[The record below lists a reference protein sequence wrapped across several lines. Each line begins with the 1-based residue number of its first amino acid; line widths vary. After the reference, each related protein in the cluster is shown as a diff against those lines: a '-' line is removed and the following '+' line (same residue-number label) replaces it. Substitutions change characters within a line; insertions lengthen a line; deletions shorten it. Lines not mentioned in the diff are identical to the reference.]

1 MSVLEKK
8 CKWIF
13 GLQDDVNIKGPNNP
27 TMMSFKDE
35 DFHSLVR
42 ESIQNSL
49 DAVDDKSLPVVVSF
63 NCRTFNGLEYPSFFE
78 LKDHIEGCLTQF
90 PVQGKPLYEPML
102 DLFADDRFHQEISF
116 LRITDSN
123 TKGMSYN
130 PNDDKSG
137 FFRFISEGVAQDVE
151 GSGGA
156 FGFGK
161 NAFWSLSP
169 ISTVFVSSKNK
180 NGEVCFAGISKLCT
194 HTVDG
199 QLLLPYGKY
208 TSNGEVVLKNDDIPD
223 YFIPQATGT
232 QVFVLGMNF
241 TSTDEEALIKAILRN
256 FWMAIYKNKLVVNV
270 ERTIIDKAHLS
281 DLMSA
286 HFDLENL
293 NQDKTYDYNP
303 RVFYDI
309 VSKAEENVDDYKI
322 IEEPILMDGKECLS
336 KLYIHLKND
345 ALGQIVFMRSQM
357 MTIYTERRKC
367 RGAEGV
373 FVCDSED
380 GNNFLRELE
389 DYTHSSWSR
398 KNYKAR
404 NHTNPIVATKAL
416 KAIDTF
422 IQESVANELQLGA
435 QETEQV
441 TGLDE
446 ILTITTPK
454 GVDDVS
460 KKDDIIDLENYKEKK
475 EKKEKRKKDKG
486 PKTIRQ
492 PRKTKAKF
500 DPQGRLLS
508 NSGGKR
514 RIRPINPGPVK
525 PGTQKNKSK
534 ESEDGKPGIYAV
546 PVEVSYRT
554 WSQEDEDKKVW
565 HIVRIFSSKDIDNA
579 IIQLYAVDEDG
590 KRTGLD
596 IVDAS
601 GYEIR
606 PGEEFVDSTD
616 FDDSDENSK
625 STTKQV
631 MNAFSGVNIK
641 ADIPQTIKVKFNSNL
656 KYSLV
661 MDTDQIE
668 EKNEK

>member
-1 MSVLEKK
+1 MPVLEKN
-8 CKWIF
+8 CKWVF

-63 NCRTFNGLEYPSFFE
+63 NCRTFSGLEYPSFFE

-180 NGEVCFAGISKLCT
+180 ENEVCFAGISKLCT
-194 HTVDG
+194 HTVKG

-208 TSNGEVVLKNDDIPD
+208 TSNGDVVLKNDEIPD
-223 YFIPQATGT
+223 YFIPQERGT
-232 QVFVLGMNF
+232 QVFVLGLNF
-241 TSTDEEALIKAILRN
+241 SSDDEDALVKAVLRN
-256 FWMAIYKNKLVVNV
+256 FWMAIYKNKLVVKV
-270 ERTIIDKAHLS
+270 ERTIIDKEHLG
-281 DLMSA
+281 DLMLA
-286 HFDLENL
+286 HFDLENS

-309 VSKAEENVDDYKI
+309 VSKAEDNVDEYKI
-322 IEEPILMDGKECLS
+322 IEEPVLMDEKECLS

-404 NHTNPIVATKAL
+404 NHTNPTVASKAI
-416 KAIDTF
+416 KAIDAF
-422 IQESVANELQLGA
+422 IQESVAKELQLGA
-435 QETEQV
+435 QEIEQV
-441 TGLDE
+441 AGLDE

-454 GVDDVS
+454 GVDDES
-460 KKDDIIDLENYKEKK
+460 KKDDIVDLENYKE
-475 EKKEKRKKDKG
+475 EKPKSGKNKG
-486 PKTIRQ
+486 TRAIRTIRQ
-492 PRKTKAKF
+492 PRQTKAKF

-514 RIRPINPGPVK
+514 RIRPITPGPVK
-525 PGTQKNKSK
+525 PGTQKKKST
-534 ESEDGKPGIYAV
+534 ESEDGKTGIYAV
-546 PVEVSYRT
+546 PVDVSYRT
-554 WSQEDEDKKVW
+554 WSQEENGQVW
-565 HIVRIFSSKDIDNA
+565 HVVRIFSSKDIDNA

-590 KRTGLD
+590 NRIGLN
-596 IVDAS
+596 IEDAS
-601 GYEIR
+601 GYKIR

-616 FDDSDENSK
+616 FNDSDTNSE

-641 ADIPQTIKVKFNSNL
+641 ANIPKTIKVKFNSNL

-661 MDTDQIE
+661 MDSDQIE

>member
-1 MSVLEKK
+1 
-8 CKWIF
+8 
-13 GLQDDVNIKGPNNP
+13 
-27 TMMSFKDE
+27 MMSFKDE

-49 DAVDDKSLPVVVSF
+49 DAVDDKSQPVVVSF
-63 NCRTFNGLEYPSFFE
+63 NCRTFSGLEYPSFFE

-180 NGEVCFAGISKLCT
+180 DNEVCFAGISKLCT
-194 HTVDG
+194 HTVNG
-199 QLLLPYGKY
+199 NLLLPYGKY
-208 TSNGEVVLKNDDIPD
+208 TSNGDVVLKNDEIPD
-223 YFIPQATGT
+223 YFIPQETGT
-232 QVFVLGMNF
+232 QVFVLGLNF
-241 TSTDEEALIKAILRN
+241 SSNDEEALVKAVLRN
-256 FWMAIYKNKLVVNV
+256 FWMAIYKNKLVVKV
-270 ERTIIDKAHLS
+270 EKTVIDKEHLD
-281 DLMSA
+281 DLMSI
-286 HFDLENL
+286 HFDLENS
-293 NQDKTYDYNP
+293 NQDKNYDYNP
-303 RVFYDI
+303 RAFYDI
-309 VSKAEENVDDYKI
+309 VLKADNNLDDYKI
-322 IEEPILMDGKECLS
+322 IEEPILMDGKECFS

-345 ALGQIVFMRSQM
+345 ALGLIVFMRSQM
-357 MTIYTERRKC
+357 MTIFTEKRKC

-373 FVCDSED
+373 FVCDSEN

-404 NHTNPIVATKAL
+404 NHTNPIVASKAL
-416 KAIDTF
+416 KAIDAF
-422 IQESVANELQLGA
+422 IQESVAKELQLGA
-435 QETEQV
+435 QEIEQV
-441 TGLDE
+441 AGLDE

-454 GVDDVS
+454 GVDDKS
-460 KKDDIIDLENYKEKK
+460 KKDDIIDLENFKEKK
-475 EKKEKRKKDKG
+475 EIKEKIKKG
-486 PKTIRQ
+486 NNTKTIRQ
-492 PRKTKAKF
+492 PRQTKAKF
-500 DPQGRLLS
+500 DSLGRLLS
-508 NSGGKR
+508 NSGGKKKK
-514 RIRPINPGPVK
+514 RPITPGPVK
-525 PGTQKNKSK
+525 PGTLKGKSV
-534 ESEDGKPGIYAV
+534 ESEDGKSGIYAV
-546 PVEVSYRT
+546 PVDVSYRT
-554 WSQEDEDKKVW
+554 WSQEENGQVW

-590 KRTGLD
+590 KRIGLD
-596 IVDAS
+596 IVESD

-606 PGEEFVDSTD
+606 SGEEFVDSTD
-616 FDDSDENSK
+616 FDDSDANSE
-625 STTKQV
+625 SATKQV
-631 MNAFSGVNIK
+631 KNAISGVDIK
-641 ADIPQTIKVKFNSNL
+641 ANIPQTIKVRFNSNL

-661 MDTDQIE
+661 MDSDQIE

>member
-1 MSVLEKK
+1 MPKLEKN
-8 CKWIF
+8 CKWVF
-13 GLQDDVNIKGPNNP
+13 GLQDDVNVKGPNNP

-49 DAVDDKSLPVVVSF
+49 DAVDDPSKPVVVSF
-63 NCRTFNGLEYPSFFE
+63 NCRSFNGLEYPSFFE
-78 LKDHIEGCLTQF
+78 LKKHIEGCLTQF
-90 PVQGKPLYEPML
+90 PVQGKPLYGPML
-102 DLFADDRFHQEISF
+102 DHFEDDKFKQQIYF

-123 TKGMSYN
+123 TKGMTYV

-137 FFRFISEGVAQDVE
+137 FYRFISEGVAQDKKDA
-151 GSGGA
+151 GGA

-169 ISTVFVSSKNK
+169 INTVFVSSKNK
-180 NGEVCFAGISKLCT
+180 EGERCFAGISKLCT
-194 HTVDG
+194 HSVDG
-199 QLLLPYGKY
+199 QLLVPYGKY
-208 TSNGEVVLKNDDIPD
+208 TSNGDVVLKEDEIPET
-223 YFIPQATGT
+223 FFPKETGT
-232 QVFVLGMNF
+232 QVFVLGLNF
-241 TSTDEEALIKAILRN
+241 KSSDEEPLVKAVLRN
-256 FWMAIYKNKLVVNV
+256 FWMAIYKNKLVVKV
-270 ERTIIDKAHLS
+270 EKTIIDKEHLS

-286 HFDLENL
+286 NFDLENPGL
-293 NQDKTYDYNP
+293 DKNYEYNP

-309 VSKAEENVDDYKI
+309 VTKAEENEDDYKI
-322 IEEPILMDGKECLS
+322 IEEPVLMDGKDCNS
-336 KLYIHLKND
+336 RLYIHLKKD
-345 ALGQIVFMRSQM
+345 AEGQFVFMRRQM
-357 MTIYTERRKC
+357 MTIYTERKKC
-367 RGAEGV
+367 KSAEGV

-380 GNNFLRELE
+380 GNRFLRELE
-389 DYTHSSWSR
+389 DYTHSSWNK
-398 KNYKAR
+398 KNYLAR
-404 NHTNPIVATKAL
+404 NHTNGIVATR
-416 KAIDTF
+416 AINAIRDF
-422 IQESVANELQLGA
+422 ILESVAKELKQGA

-441 TGLDE
+441 DGLDE

-454 GVDDVS
+454 GVDDES

-475 EKKEKRKKDKG
+475 EKKEKSKKDKG
-486 PKTIRQ
+486 SKTIRQ
-492 PRKTKAKF
+492 PRQTKAKS

-514 RIRPINPGPVK
+514 KKRPIKPGPIP
-525 PGTQKNKSK
+525 PGNQKGKSK
-534 ESEDGKPGIYAV
+534 ESPDGVPGIYAV
-546 PVEVSYRT
+546 PVDVSYRT
-554 WSQEDEDKKVW
+554 WSQEENGQVW
-565 HIVRIFSSKDIDNA
+565 HIVRIFSSEDIDNA

-641 ADIPQTIKVKFNSNL
+641 ANIPQTIKVRFNSDL

-661 MDTDQIE
+661 LDTDKIE
-668 EKNEK
+668 ENNEK